1 VDLTLGA
8 ALIAGLISFISPCVL
23 PVVPAYLGQ
32 LGVLVATSVSPAVL
46 AAGRGGLVP
55 ATAGGPSPSAQF
67 PVGPI
72 EPMSNANPPDQAAQP
87 GAWGRSRGWRAI
99 PNAIAFVAGFTAVF
113 TLLGLALSGVIQ
125 PLTANKDLLRQVG
138 GVVLILLGLNLMGV
152 LHLSRLAGTWRPLDR
167 ITRTRDGERRTGI
180 LGGLSLGAVFAVGWT
195 PCIGPTLGAVFT
207 LALSGPS
214 PQVAALLIAY
224 SLGLG
229 IPFIVL
235 ALAVDR
241 APSIT
246 RPLVRHGRSIEIV
259 GGGLVVAIGVAI
271 LFDQLS
277 VFARNFSFLWPQV

>member
-8 ALIAGLISFISPCVL
+8 ALIAGLISFVSPCVL

-46 AAGRGGLVP
+46 AAGRGGFVP
-55 ATAGGPSPSAQF
+55 AGGPVASFAAPMATAE
-67 PVGPI
+67 PVRDDERAPG
-72 EPMSNANPPDQAAQP
+72 ADVHT
-87 GAWGRSRGWRAI
+87 GAWGRAAGWRTI

-113 TLLGLALSGVIQ
+113 TLLGMAVTGALQ
-125 PLTANKDLLRQVG
+125 PLRANEELLRQVG
-138 GVVLILLGLNLMGV
+138 GIVLIVLGLNLMGV
-152 LHLSRLAGTWRPLDR
+152 FRLSRLAGTWRPLDR
-167 ITRTRDGERRTGI
+167 FTRTRDGERRTGI
-180 LGGLSLGAVFAVGWT
+180 LGGLSLGAIFAVGWT
-195 PCIGPTLGAVFT
+195 PCIGPTLGAVLT
-207 LALSGPS
+207 LASSGPS
-214 PQVAALLIAY
+214 PQAAALLIAY

-235 ALAVDR
+235 AIAVDR

-259 GGGLVVAIGVAI
+259 GGGLVVVIGIAI